1 MAKQPNDQTSLR
13 RAQFRRLRDRLYQFD
28 RRNKALYFNKPAVT
42 RFVRLSGWAGA
53 AERSAVSWVTGLLD
67 HAGGAAVPITP
78 LLPADEDDRATFE
91 RRLEGLRREDLR
103 LRRDLGLPA
112 LFLATPILEWV
123 DPTGRLGTDML
134 RSPLLLIPVQ
144 LETSRRRG
152 MPFTVRLAESELPV
166 NPSLRQYLRRNLGDE
181 LSLPEGFVAEDPWQG
196 TVEALRAALAG
207 DACDVSIESEAAA
220 MDDPAPNGLPTG
232 PQVELPLA
240 SPPPPAGVPPA
251 ALAVSD
257 RRWAIRPE
265 VWLGIFRYPNAK
277 LVADYDDLEQRDED
291 HPVVDRLLGVPVPA
305 RPLPDIDPDKL
316 PEREN
321 FYVMPV
327 DGSQQRAIAAV
338 SRGHDVV
345 VHGPPGTGKS
355 QTIVNIVADC
365 VAKGRTVLFVSEKR
379 AALDVVYARL
389 QAVGLT
395 PFSMY
400 LHRSDERKRMVAEE
414 LGHALGGVRQ
424 GAAERDNWDMVVGA
438 LEGARDE
445 LVRLHEFLASDHPS
459 GPCRRD
465 IDWRLH
471 KLRRCGT
478 KDLPALDPSIA
489 MLSEPEVA
497 RRVGRLRAFA
507 ERRRAMTDDQRY
519 LESVL
524 SRNALR
530 QPEATAAALRTV
542 LRDVE
547 AERSELRRLADELAQ
562 RTDPRLTRT
571 DPNTLAALA
580 AAKIEAQPADYDEV
594 PLSIRGQVDRL
605 SASAQALEAVAERVQ
620 SAMETQARL
629 ATQPAPSIAPEQ
641 ARQLAAALRGWVGR
655 WTRGFRRN
663 YRELRAYAKTV
674 LPPGWSFSLGGTVGF
689 LDAFVAAHDQARAE
703 TNAVLEQG
711 VRASMAATDGE
722 TLGPYL
728 DRVRRVLALTRRLAA
743 VWTVAQQFVRP
754 EDLAPFRQPYS
765 HGELEDHLRW
775 FRSHAQA
782 MAASFDRLRDLA
794 ERPKG
799 LFHGAK
805 DHIWFH
811 GKVMADVDS
820 EEDRNKLVRLGE
832 ALAEL
837 PRLQVIE
844 DARRELEEDG
854 LRAVVEQ
861 IVADANP
868 DPGSWA
874 DALWAA
880 VLQAWSRQLCQ
891 EHPQRGAVDHRT
903 IATAR
908 RDITELTAR
917 QVDRA
922 RHAVVSRLVD
932 RVRRASAAPGK
943 RGEANPFE
951 QGLSLLERE
960 ATKKGKWRPA
970 AELVRMAREPLLAL
984 KPVWLMSPLRV
995 AEVMPL
1001 QRDLFDVVI
1010 FDEAS
1015 QVPPENAVPAIW
1027 RARQLV
1033 VCGDHKQLPPTDFFR
1048 ATPDDEEEEA
1058 AAVAAGAVAGLPD
1071 LAGSLLHAA
1080 RGAFPEV
1087 RLDWHYRSH
1096 SEELIQFSNYRYYD
1110 GRLVTVPAFDSGV
1123 EPPIEFHRV
1132 DGAVYGRG
1140 GSRANQREAEFVA
1153 DLVLRHL
1160 SCTPPDEQGPTMGI
1174 IALSVQQQ
1182 AAIEGALRSRAEK
1195 RGLGDRLEAEFS
1207 RSFDGQFVGLFVKNL
1222 ETVQGDERDIVILS
1236 VGYGPGPDGR
1246 MSRNFGPINTEGGEN
1261 RLNVAISRAK
1271 RKMIVVCSFDPE
1283 GLVAGDRAE
1292 GGLASLAQYLRYA
1305 AAVGARRDFRPLL
1318 ASVTPGREPGPPR
1331 RSRPEDTSWEE
1342 EVASILGERGLVVK
1356 REVGSGPFRLDFG
1369 LALPAAPDRLVCGIE
1384 CDGPSY
1390 HVPATVRDRDV
1401 VRIQQ
1406 LESRGWRLHA
1416 LWSPDWI
1423 RDPLGEVERVLAV
1436 VAKET

>member
-1 MAKQPNDQTSLR
+1 MAKQPTDQASLR
-13 RAQFRRLRDRLYQFD
+13 RAQLRRLRDRLYLFD
-28 RRNKALYFNKPAVT
+28 RRNRALCFNKPGVT
-42 RFVRLSGWAGA
+42 RFVRLFGWPGA
-53 AERSAVSWVTGLLD
+53 AERSAVNWVAGLL
-67 HAGGAAVPITP
+67 GRVSNAVPLTP
-78 LLPADEDDRATFE
+78 LLPADEDARAAVE

-123 DPTGRLGTDML
+123 DPTGRLGTDIL

-144 LETSRRRG
+144 LETSKRRG
-152 MPFTVRLAESELPV
+152 MPFTLRLAESELPV

-181 LSLPEGFVAEDPWQG
+181 LSLPEGFVAEDPWEG

-207 DACDVSIESEAAA
+207 DGCDVSIESEAAA
-220 MDDPAPNGLPTG
+220 MDDPVPNHVPTG

-240 SPPPPAGVPPA
+240 RPPAPAEAPPA

-257 RRWAIRPE
+257 RRWAIRPGL
-265 VWLGIFRYPNAK
+265 WLGIFRYPNAK

-291 HPVVDRLLGVPVPA
+291 HPVADRLLGVPVPA
-305 RPLPDIDPDKL
+305 RPLPDIDPDEL

-327 DGSQQRAIAAV
+327 DGSQQRAIASV

-389 QAVGLT
+389 EAVGLT
-395 PFSMY
+395 PFSMH
-400 LHRSDERKRMVAEE
+400 LHRSDERRRMVAEE
-414 LGHALGGVRQ
+414 LSRALGAIRQ

-438 LEGARDE
+438 LEGARNE
-445 LVRLHEFLASDHPS
+445 LSRLHGFLASDHPS

-471 KLRRCGT
+471 RLRLNGA
-478 KDLPALDPSIA
+478 KDLPALDPAIA
-489 MLSEPEVA
+489 KLSEPEVS
-497 RRVGRLRAFA
+497 RRAGRLRAFA

-524 SRNALR
+524 SRDALR

-542 LRDVE
+542 LGDVE

-562 RTDPRLTRT
+562 RKDLRITKT

-580 AAKIEAQPADYDEV
+580 TAKIEVQPADYDEV
-594 PLSIRGQVDRL
+594 PLSIRGQVDGL
-605 SASAQALEAVAERVQ
+605 QTSVQALKAVAQRVQ

-641 ARQLAAALRGWVGR
+641 ARQLADALRGWVGC
-655 WTRGFRRN
+655 WTRGFRRD
-663 YRELRAYAKTV
+663 YRVLRAHAKTV
-674 LPPGWSFSLGGTVGF
+674 LPSGSGFSLSGTIGF
-689 LDAFVAAHDQARAE
+689 LDAFVAAHDRARAE
-703 TNAVLEQG
+703 TNAALEQG
-711 VRASMAATDGE
+711 VRACIAPADGE

-743 VWTVAQQFVRP
+743 VWAVAQQFVRP

-765 HGELEDHLRW
+765 HRELEDHLRW

-782 MAASFDRLRDLA
+782 MVASFDRLRDLA
-794 ERPKG
+794 ERPKN
-799 LFHGAK
+799 LFRGAK
-805 DHIWFH
+805 DHIWFR
-811 GKVMADVDS
+811 GKVMAGMDS
-820 EEDRNKLVRLGE
+820 EEDRNKLSRFGA

-837 PRLQVIE
+837 RQFQVIE
-844 DARRELEEDG
+844 AARRELEEDG
-854 LRAVVEQ
+854 LRT
-861 IVADANP
+861 VADQVAAETHP
-868 DPGSWA
+868 DPDAWA

-880 VLQAWSRQLCQ
+880 VLQTWSLELRR
-891 EHPQRGAVDHRT
+891 EHPQRGAVDHRA
-903 IATAR
+903 IAAAR
-908 RDITELTAR
+908 RDMAELADR

-922 RHAVVSRLVD
+922 HHAVISRLVD
-932 RVRRASAAPGK
+932 RVRRASSAPGR

-960 ATKKGKWRPA
+960 AAKKGKWRPA

-984 KPVWLMSPLRV
+984 KPVWLMSPLSV

-1001 QRDLFDVVI
+1001 ERGLFDVVI

-1027 RARQLV
+1027 RAKQLV

-1048 ATPDDEEEEA
+1048 AAPDDEEDEA
-1058 AAVAAGAVAGLPD
+1058 AAVAGGAVAGLPD

-1096 SEELIQFSNYRYYD
+1096 SEELIQFSNFRYYD

-1132 DGAVYGRG
+1132 EGAVYGRG
-1140 GSRANQREAEFVA
+1140 GSRANQQEAEFVA
-1153 DLVLRHL
+1153 DLVLRQL
-1160 SCTPPDEQGPTMGI
+1160 ASTPPGEDGPTVGI

-1182 AAIEGALRSRAEK
+1182 GEIEAALRTKAEDA
-1195 RGLGDRLEAEFS
+1195 GLADRLEAELQ
-1207 RSFDGQFVGLFVKNL
+1207 RSCDGQFVGLFVKNL
-1222 ETVQGDERDIVILS
+1222 ETVQGDERDIIILS

-1261 RLNVAISRAK
+1261 RLNVAISRAR

-1283 GLVAGDRAE
+1283 GLLAGYRAE

-1318 ASVTPGREPGPPR
+1318 SSATPGRELGLR
-1331 RSRPEDTSWEE
+1331 RPRPEDTSWEE
-1342 EVASILGERGLVVK
+1342 EVAATLAQRGLVVK
-1356 REVGSGPFRLDFG
+1356 RDVGSGPFRLDFG
-1369 LALPAAPDRLVCGIE
+1369 VALPAAPDRLVCGIE

-1390 HVPATVRDRDV
+1390 HAPATVRDRDV

-1406 LESRGWRLHA
+1406 FESRGWRLHA

-1423 RDPLGEVERVLAV
+1423 RDPLGEVERILAV
-1436 VAKET
+1436 VGKER